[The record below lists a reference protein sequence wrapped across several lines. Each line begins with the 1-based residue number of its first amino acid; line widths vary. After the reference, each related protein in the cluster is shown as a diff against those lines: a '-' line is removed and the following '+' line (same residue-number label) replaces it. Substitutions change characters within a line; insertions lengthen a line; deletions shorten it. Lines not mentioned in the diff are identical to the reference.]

1 MKRRLFVKKT
11 SIVSMGIL
19 ALSGAEIFANNTKK
33 ENSVIDLLPLSD
45 ISNKIIVKGKILD
58 ANTSQ
63 PIENCTIVVKA
74 KTNRLFN
81 STKEIQPSNGDYSIV
96 SGFSQE
102 GKSSKKIKIKIS
114 ADGYKTY
121 NSYLYI
127 SANGCN
133 IHSQEWEYN
142 KNFDIND
149 CPKNIKIGNET
160 LSTFNFKLI
169 K

>member
-33 ENSVIDLLPLSD
+33 ENSVIDLLPLSN

-58 ANTSQ
+58 VNTSQ
-63 PIENCTIVVKA
+63 PIENCTIIVKA

-81 STKEIQPSNGDYSIV
+81 STKEIQSSNGDYSIV
-96 SGFSQE
+96 TGFLPK
-102 GKSSKKIKIKIS
+102 GKLSKKIKIEII
-114 ADGYKTY
+114 AEGYKTY

-133 IHSQEWEYN
+133 IHSEEWNYN
-142 KNFDIND
+142 KNFDSND
-149 CPKNIKIGNET
+149 CPKNMKVGNET
-160 LSTFNFKLI
+160 FSTFNFKLV